1 MRLFVLFV
9 LSVSAVALAGCA
21 VQQDQVQSTGESV
34 NLWPS
39 SREQRAGQW

>member
-9 LSVSAVALAGCA
+9 LLVSVVVLSGCA
-21 VQQDQVQSTGESV
+21 AQQDQVQSTGQSV

-39 SREQRAGQW
+39 SHEQRAGQ